1 MILTVV
7 LIFVG
12 LLILGVPIGFSM
24 GIAGCSFFFLS
35 DQVSFLSMLPDYIF
49 NGLNSFV
56 LMAIPFFLLAGEIM
70 DRATISSRIIS
81 FSNLLV
87 GRFPAGLAQ
96 VNIMA
101 SMLFAGI
108 TGAALG
114 DVAALGKIFIPTMEK
129 EGYDKPFAAAVTA
142 VSSLIGP
149 IIPPSIVI
157 VVYCSVTE
165 LSVGGMFAAAIVP
178 GVLMGISQMCV
189 VYYLAKKRNYPQ
201 HEVQI
206 TPRVFAKSFKEASL
220 ALLMPFIILGGIIS
234 GIVTPTEA
242 AACAVLYALITSF
255 FIYRTLSWKDMPDIL
270 ITSSRGAAKLF
281 FILAF
286 IGIMSWVF
294 GFQNLPLML
303 RDTVVTHVS
312 NPIIILLCMNL
323 FFVFVGMWMTE
334 GPAILLFAPI
344 MMPLAESVGMH
355 PFTWGIIMV
364 LLLVLGL
371 ITPPVALVLFAA
383 SDIAELPMEQ
393 VFKAALPLFCS
404 VLVVVFLLNVFPEL
418 TLFLPRLFGFIT

>member
-1 MILTVV
+1 MILTIV
-7 LIFVG
+7 LIFLA
-12 LLILGVPIGFSM
+12 LLILGVPIGFAM
-24 GIAGCSFFFLS
+24 GIAGCGFFFLS
-35 DQVSFLSMLPDYIF
+35 GQTTFLSMLPDYIF

-70 DRATISSRIIS
+70 DRATISGRLVT

-114 DVAALGKIFIPTMEK
+114 DVAALGKIFIPAMEK

-142 VSSLIGP
+142 MSSLIGP

-178 GVLMGISQMCV
+178 GMLMGLSQMCV
-189 VYYLAKKRNYPQ
+189 VYVLAKKRNYPQ

-206 TPRVFAKSFKEASL
+206 TPPLFVKSFKDASL

-255 FIYRTLSWKDMPDIL
+255 FIYRTLSLKDMPDIL
-270 ITSSRGAAKLF
+270 MTAARGSAKLF

-294 GFQNLPLML
+294 GFQNLPVIL
-303 RDTVVTHVS
+303 RDAVLTHVS
-312 NPIIILLCMNL
+312 SHIIILICMNV

-334 GPAILLFAPI
+334 SPAILLFAPI
-344 MMPLAESVGMH
+344 MVPLAESVGLH

-371 ITPPVALVLFAA
+371 VTPPVALVLFAA
-383 SDIAELPMEQ
+383 SDIAGLPMEQ
-393 VFKAALPLFCS
+393 VFKASIPLFCS
-404 VLVVVFLLNVFPEL
+404 ILVVVFLLNIFPEL
-418 TLFLPRLFGFIT
+418 TLFLPRLFGFA